1 MLSSRYEGFPNAL
14 LEAMACGLPVV
25 SFDCPTG
32 PKQIIQHGINGLL
45 VPSED
50 KDRLKEALHSLMVEK
65 EDDMIED
72 GLHYHLGYKY
82 QGQYKDGLEEGL
94 WTITNTNDVLISEM
108 EFKKGFQDGE
118 LKIYNEDGE
127 IICLVVFDM
136 GETCETLADIVNV
149 KEMTRVLEDLSEN
162 YVDIWKTNNI
172 DDEDENYCRGEG
184 YLMDKVNKD

>member
-1 MLSSRYEGFPNAL
+1 
-14 LEAMACGLPVV
+14 
-25 SFDCPTG
+25 
-32 PKQIIQHGINGLL
+32 
-45 VPSED
+45 
-50 KDRLKEALHSLMVEK
+50 
-65 EDDMIED
+65 MIED

-184 YLMDKVNKD
+184 YLMENVAKK

>member
-1 MLSSRYEGFPNAL
+1 
-14 LEAMACGLPVV
+14 
-25 SFDCPTG
+25 
-32 PKQIIQHGINGLL
+32 
-45 VPSED
+45 
-50 KDRLKEALHSLMVEK
+50 
-65 EDDMIED
+65 MIEEEV
-72 GLHYHLGYKY
+72 HYHLGYKY

-108 EFKKGFQDGE
+108 EFKKGYQDGE

>member
-1 MLSSRYEGFPNAL
+1 
-14 LEAMACGLPVV
+14 
-25 SFDCPTG
+25 
-32 PKQIIQHGINGLL
+32 
-45 VPSED
+45 
-50 KDRLKEALHSLMVEK
+50 
-65 EDDMIED
+65 MIED

-108 EFKKGFQDGE
+108 EFKKGFQNGE

-184 YLMDKVNKD
+184 YLMENVAKK